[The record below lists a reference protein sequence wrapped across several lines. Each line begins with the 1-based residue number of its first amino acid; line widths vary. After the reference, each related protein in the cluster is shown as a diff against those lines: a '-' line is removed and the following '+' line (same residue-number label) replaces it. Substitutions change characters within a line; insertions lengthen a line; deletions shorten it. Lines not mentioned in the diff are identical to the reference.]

1 MIKRNG
7 LNIFENNFYTQ
18 RMQMIMQT
26 SMQTTFFLKDEK
38 SITELMKTFDISLTF
53 SGLKLIK
60 SKCEIAGF

>member
-1 MIKRNG
+1 MA
-7 LNIFENNFYTQ
+7 LIFLKIHFYTQ